1 MKVTELKSEGLS
13 KSYKI
18 IIPSNTINEAIKA
31 RLTEVAATAKID
43 GFRPGKIPM
52 SIVKNRFGSQVSGEI
67 VEKQVSDSMRKLFT
81 DKKIKPAMQPKVNF
95 EGKPLDGTDVKFTV
109 NFEIMPEIKIE
120 GFSKLKF
127 ERLVADVEEKD
138 VNKALEDIANNQKA
152 YSPLKKKR
160 KSKIGDSVLI
170 DFKGFLEGKL
180 FEGGSAENH
189 KLELGSGQMIPG
201 FEDQLVGLNVNDKKN
216 VEVNFP
222 ENYQKAE
229 LSGKPAKFEVII
241 KDILEAE
248 KAKINDELAS
258 RMGLPD
264 LKALKEAIKSQIEI
278 NYKNTSRNRIKR
290 DLLDKLSKQ
299 YSFEIPKSMLE
310 NENKVIW
317 DRFLEDKKAG
327 VIDAAD
333 KGKKDSVLKKE
344 YSEIAERR
352 VRLGLL
358 LAEIGDENKIT
369 VTDDEIKNAVMQEAR
384 KYPGEENKVIE
395 FYQKNPEA
403 ANAVRAPIFEEKVVD
418 HIISKCT
425 IKDIK
430 VSVDKLFEDNVI
442 PDPTTKTSGKAKVK
456 KTTTK
461 KSSTKSTKVK
471 NNK

>member
-81 DKKIKPAMQPKVNF
+81 DKKIKPAMQPKVDF

-109 NFEIMPEIKIE
+109 NIEIMPEIKVE
-120 GFSKLKF
+120 DFSKMKF

-138 VNKALEDIANNQKA
+138 VSKALEDIASNQKA

-430 VSVDKLFEDNVI
+430 VSVDKLFEENVI
-442 PDPTTKTSGKAKVK
+442 PDPTTKTSGKTKVK

>member
-81 DKKIKPAMQPKVNF
+81 DKKIKPAMQPKVDF

-109 NFEIMPEIKIE
+109 NVEIMPEIKVE
-120 GFSKLKF
+120 DFSKMKF

-138 VNKALEDIANNQKA
+138 VSKALEDIASNQKA
-152 YSPLKKKR
+152 YSPLKKRR

-170 DFKGFLEGKL
+170 DFKGFLEGKV

-229 LSGKPAKFEVII
+229 FSGKSAKFEVII

-456 KTTTK
+456 KTTIK
-461 KSSTKSTKVK
+461 KSSTKSTKLK

>member
-1 MKVTELKSEGLS
+1 MKVTELKNEGLS

-18 IIPSNTINEAIKA
+18 VIPSKTINKAIED

-43 GFRPGKIPM
+43 GFRPGKVPM
-52 SIVKNRFGSQVSGEI
+52 AIVKSRFGSQVSGEI

-81 DKKIKPAMQPKVNF
+81 DKKIKPAMQPKVDF
-95 EGKPLDGTDVKFTV
+95 EGKPLDGSDVKFTV
-109 NFEIMPEIKIE
+109 NIEIMPEIKIE
-120 GFSKLKF
+120 DFSKLKF
-127 ERLVADVEEKD
+127 DRLVADVEESD
-138 VNKALEDIANNQKA
+138 INKALEDIASNQKSYA
-152 YSPLKKKR
+152 PLKKKR
-160 KSKIGDSVLI
+160 KAKVGDSVLI
-170 DFKGFLEGKL
+170 DFKGYLDGKV
-180 FEGGSAENH
+180 FEGGTAENH
-189 KLELGSGQMIPG
+189 RLELGSGQMIPG
-201 FEDQLVGLNVNDKKN
+201 FEDQLIGLNVGDKKN
-216 VEVNFP
+216 VEVTFP

-229 LSGKPAKFEVII
+229 LSGQPAKFEVVI

-264 LKALKEAIKSQIEI
+264 LKALKEAIKSQITI

-290 DLLDKLSKQ
+290 DLLDKLSKE
-299 YSFEIPKSMLE
+299 YSFEIPKTMLE

-317 DRFLEDKKAG
+317 ERYEQDKKAG
-327 VIDAAD
+327 VIDDED

-344 YSEIAERR
+344 YNEIAERR

-358 LAEIGDENKIT
+358 LAEVGDQNKIT
-369 VTDDEIKNAVMQEAR
+369 VTDEEIKSAVMQEAR

-425 IKDIK
+425 IKENK
-430 VSVDKLFEDNVI
+430 VSADKLFEDNVI
-442 PDPTTKTSGKAKVK
+442 PDPTTKASSKAKPK
-456 KTTTK
+456 KTIAK
-461 KSSTKSTKVK
+461 KSSTISTKK
-471 NNK
+471 KTKK

>member
-81 DKKIKPAMQPKVNF
+81 DKKIKPAMQPKVDF

-109 NFEIMPEIKIE
+109 NVEIMPEIKVE
-120 GFSKLKF
+120 DFSKMKF

-138 VNKALEDIANNQKA
+138 VSKALEDIASNQKA

-170 DFKGFLEGKL
+170 DFKGFLEGKV

-229 LSGKPAKFEVII
+229 FSGKPAKFEVII

-358 LAEIGDENKIT
+358 LAKIGDENKIT

-456 KTTTK
+456 KTTIK
-461 KSSTKSTKVK
+461 KSSTKSTKLK

>member
-81 DKKIKPAMQPKVNF
+81 DKKIKPAMQPKVDF

-109 NFEIMPEIKIE
+109 NIEIMPEIKVE
-120 GFSKLKF
+120 DFSKMKF

-138 VNKALEDIANNQKA
+138 VSKALEDIASNQKA

-395 FYQKNPEA
+395 FYKKNPEA

>member
-1 MKVTELKSEGLS
+1 
-13 KSYKI
+13 
-18 IIPSNTINEAIKA
+18 
-31 RLTEVAATAKID
+31 
-43 GFRPGKIPM
+43 
-52 SIVKNRFGSQVSGEI
+52 
-67 VEKQVSDSMRKLFT
+67 
-81 DKKIKPAMQPKVNF
+81 MQPKVDF

-109 NFEIMPEIKIE
+109 NVEIMPEIKVE
-120 GFSKLKF
+120 DFSKMKF

-138 VNKALEDIANNQKA
+138 VSKALEDIASNQKA

-170 DFKGFLEGKL
+170 DFKGFIEGKV

-229 LSGKPAKFEVII
+229 FSGKPAKFEVII

-395 FYQKNPEA
+395 FYKKNPEA

>member
-1 MKVTELKSEGLS
+1 MKVTELKNEGLS

-18 IIPSNTINEAIKA
+18 IIPSKTIDKAIEE
-31 RLTEVAATAKID
+31 RLIEVAATAKID

-52 SIVKNRFGSQVSGEI
+52 AIVKSRFGTQVSGEI

-81 DKKIKPAMQPKVNF
+81 DKKIKPAMQPKVDF

-109 NFEIMPEIKIE
+109 NIEIMPDIKVE
-120 GFSKLKF
+120 DFSKLKF
-127 ERLVADVEEKD
+127 DRLVADVEEKD
-138 VNKALEDIANNQKA
+138 VNKALEDIASNQKSYA
-152 YSPLKKKR
+152 PLKKKR
-160 KSKIGDSVLI
+160 KSKVGDSVLI
-170 DFKGFLEGKL
+170 DFKGYLDGKV
-180 FEGGSAENH
+180 FDGGTAENH
-189 KLELGSGQMIPG
+189 RLELGSGQMIPG
-201 FEDQLVGLNVNDKKN
+201 FEDQLIGLNINDKKD
-216 VEVNFP
+216 VKVNFP

-241 KDILEAE
+241 KDILEAD

-264 LKALKEAIKSQIEI
+264 LNALKEAIKSQIGI

-299 YSFEIPKSMLE
+299 YTFEVPKSMLE

-317 DRFLEDKKAG
+317 DRFQEDKKAG
-327 VIDAAD
+327 VLDEAD
-333 KGKKDSVLKKE
+333 KGKSDAVLKKE
-344 YSEIAERR
+344 YNEIAERR

-358 LAEIGDENKIT
+358 LAEIGDMNKIT

-403 ANAVRAPIFEEKVVD
+403 SNAVRAPIFEEKVVD

-425 IKDIK
+425 IKEIK
-430 VSVDKLFEDNVI
+430 VSADKLFEDNVI
-442 PDPTTKTSGKAKVK
+442 PDPTTKASSKSKAKKVTTKK
-456 KTTTK
+456 KTTKISKEKTK
-461 KSSTKSTKVK
+461 K
-471 NNK
+471 

>member
-442 PDPTTKTSGKAKVK
+442 PDPTTKTSGKTKVK

>member
-81 DKKIKPAMQPKVNF
+81 DKKIKPAMQPKVDF

-109 NFEIMPEIKIE
+109 NIEIMPEIKVE
-120 GFSKLKF
+120 DFSKMKF

-138 VNKALEDIANNQKA
+138 VSKALEDIASNQKA